1 MEGKLKMRKLH
12 ETNSGFY
19 LDVLEDEE
27 ERLIDKLSDSLAGED
42 KYLFFRYV
50 AVRDI
55 MNKIKTA

>member
-1 MEGKLKMRKLH
+1 MRKLH

-27 ERLIDKLSDSLAGED
+27 ERLIDKLSDILVGED
-42 KYLFFRYV
+42 RYLFFRYV

-55 MNKIKTA
+55 MHEIKTA

>member
-1 MEGKLKMRKLH
+1 MRKLH

-27 ERLIDKLSDSLAGED
+27 ERLIDKLSDSLVGED
-42 KYLFFRYV
+42 RYLFFRYV

>member
-12 ETNSGFY
+12 ETNDGFH
-19 LDVLEDEE
+19 LEILEDEE
-27 ERLIDKLSDSLAGED
+27 ERLIGKLSDHLVGED

-55 MNKIKTA
+55 MNKIK